1 MRRTL
6 VFVAIASLA
15 TVACDAIGEHREPWC
30 RPVPATLLVARS
42 VPDAAL
48 VPCVRELPQGWT
60 FSGFAASDAGA
71 TFSIVGST
79 DDDDEVPARADVIFA
94 SSCEGDGGDAIRSDE
109 DGAELTEEVRRT
121 DPFAA
126 RWTYRFDGG
135 CARVQ
140 LGLADGADVEA
151 GRRELAQALSFVD
164 RSLLANSEG

>member
-6 VFVAIASLA
+6 VVVAIASLA

-79 DDDDEVPARADVIFA
+79 DDDEVPARADVIFA
-94 SSCEGDGGDAIRSDE
+94 SSCEGTGDAIRSDE
-109 DGAELTEEVRRT
+109 AGAELTEDVRRT

-140 LGLADGADVEA
+140 LGLADGADAEA
-151 GRRELAQALSFVD
+151 GRRELARALSFVE
-164 RSLLANSEG
+164 RSALASAEG